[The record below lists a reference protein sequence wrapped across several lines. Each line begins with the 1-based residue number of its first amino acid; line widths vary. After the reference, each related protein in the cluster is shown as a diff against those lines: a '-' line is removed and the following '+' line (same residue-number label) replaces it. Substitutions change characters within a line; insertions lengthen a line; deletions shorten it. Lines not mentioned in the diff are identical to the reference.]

1 MTKKLFDLDSY
12 VKSCTATVLSCEEAK
27 KNSFAGFAV
36 ELDETC
42 FFPEG
47 GGQPADVGTLRCG
60 EQTANVL
67 YTYEQGDQIFHL
79 CDRPLPVGET
89 ADGQIDFE
97 KRFANMQ
104 IHSGEHILSG
114 VIFTELGL
122 HNVGFHMG
130 HEVNTIDL
138 DGELSPATAR
148 QIEEKVNR
156 ILYENRPVFV
166 GYPDA
171 EALRK
176 LPLRKKPEVEH
187 LRVVEVQDCDWCGC
201 CGTHVAHTGEIGLLK
216 ITDTQ
221 RYKGGTRVSF
231 LCGAAA
237 LRFVADRCQE
247 IKSVCAA
254 LSCKPQEA
262 LGNVEKL
269 KAELA
274 EKKQML
280 AAKNRQLFSLLA
292 KDLAAKAEPFGS
304 DRLIFVTDD
313 TLSADELKTFAAQ
326 IAAHPQTVGA
336 LFSSQNGVT
345 SYALCR
351 SADAA
356 CDLRALCQS
365 LNKALNG
372 KGGGNQEL
380 CCGKL
385 PDCSEEPLR
394 QAILSFVQ
402 Q

>member
-237 LRFVADRCQE
+237 LRFDRRPLPGDQIGLRRPLLQAAGGSGQRRKAQSRACREKADARRQE
-247 IKSVCAA
+247 PPA
-254 LSCKPQEA
+254 L
-262 LGNVEKL
+262 
-269 KAELA
+269 
-274 EKKQML
+274 L
-280 AAKNRQLFSLLA
+280 AAGQRPCRQ
-292 KDLAAKAEPFGS
+292 G
-304 DRLIFVTDD
+304 R
-313 TLSADELKTFAAQ
+313 
-326 IAAHPQTVGA
+326 TVW
-336 LFSSQNGVT
+336 Q
-345 SYALCR
+345 
-351 SADAA
+351 
-356 CDLRALCQS
+356 
-365 LNKALNG
+365 
-372 KGGGNQEL
+372 
-380 CCGKL
+380 
-385 PDCSEEPLR
+385 
-394 QAILSFVQ
+394 
-402 Q
+402 